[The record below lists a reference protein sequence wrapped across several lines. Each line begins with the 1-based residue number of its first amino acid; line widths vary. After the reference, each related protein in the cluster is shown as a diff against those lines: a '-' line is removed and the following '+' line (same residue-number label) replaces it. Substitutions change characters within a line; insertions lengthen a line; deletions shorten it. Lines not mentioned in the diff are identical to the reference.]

1 MIPYG
6 VDYLSLNEVTI
17 MSGVIYRKLNS
28 KRGASLAMALLL
40 FLVCMAVS
48 SVVLTAATVAAGR
61 LSELVKMDQRY
72 FSVTSA
78 AELLRSDIETEL
90 VVVCTKTVEE
100 VTEENPEDPGGEPVV
115 TEVEH
120 RSYELQGAGADKNY
134 LQLQTLKLVQGETL
148 DTMNLTIES
157 TNSDYDKLKAKVT
170 IAPLPDPQRG
180 MLVTISN
187 DNGDSQIYLL
197 KMTCVADVLEEVV
210 GNVTTYTVTWT
221 VSGIT
226 R

>member
-1 MIPYG
+1 
-6 VDYLSLNEVTI
+6 

-61 LSELVKMDQRY
+61 LSELVRMDQRY

-78 AELLRSDIETEL
+78 AELLRSDIEADKL

-100 VTEENPEDPGGEPVV
+100 VAEVDPADPDGEPVV
-115 TEVEH
+115 HEVEH
-120 RSYELQGAGADKNY
+120 RSYELQGAGEDKNY

-148 DTMNLTIES
+148 DPMILTIES
-157 TNSDYDKLKAKVT
+157 TNSDYDKLKAEVT

-180 MLVTISN
+180 MLVTVRN
-187 DNGDSQIYLL
+187 DNGDSQVYQL

>member
-1 MIPYG
+1 M
-6 VDYLSLNEVTI
+6 
-17 MSGVIYRKLNS
+17 R
-28 KRGASLAMALLL
+28 
-40 FLVCMAVS
+40 
-48 SVVLTAATVAAGR
+48 
-61 LSELVKMDQRY
+61 MDQRY

-78 AELLRSDIETEL
+78 AELLRSDIEADKL

-100 VTEENPEDPGGEPVV
+100 VTVENPEDPEGEPVV

-120 RSYELQGAGADKNY
+120 LSYELQGAGADKNY
-134 LQLQTLKLVQGETL
+134 LQLQTLNLVQGGTL

-157 TNSDYDKLKAKVT
+157 TKTAYGNLKAKVT